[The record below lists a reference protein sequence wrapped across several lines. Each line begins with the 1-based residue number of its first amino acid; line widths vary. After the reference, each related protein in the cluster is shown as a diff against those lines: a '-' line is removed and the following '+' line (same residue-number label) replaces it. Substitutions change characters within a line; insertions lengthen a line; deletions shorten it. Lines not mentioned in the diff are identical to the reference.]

1 MRAKLTWADIVM
13 LVVWL
18 LPLAYFVYVYP
29 QLPNNVA
36 LHFNLKGEPDR
47 WGHKQESIFPVML
60 IFGVSIVVALLVR
73 FLPNIDPK
81 KKVKYSQPV
90 LVKLSYAL
98 VFFMSAMNVVIIYST
113 KMGHFVMNARILY
126 PAIFLL
132 MAYLGNLFNNLKPNY
147 FVGVRTPWTLEN
159 EVVWKKTHQLAGRLW
174 LGGGVL
180 LAILTFATNGI
191 TAEIIFGIGVATLVL
206 IPIIYSYIYYQKT
219 AK

>member
-1 MRAKLTWADIVM
+1 M
-13 LVVWL
+13 
-18 LPLAYFVYVYP
+18 
-29 QLPNNVA
+29 
-36 LHFNLKGEPDR
+36 
-47 WGHKQESIFPVML
+47 
-60 IFGVSIVVALLVR
+60 
-73 FLPNIDPK
+73 
-81 KKVKYSQPV
+81 

-113 KMGHFVMNARILY
+113 KMGHFVMNARILF

-180 LAILTFATNGI
+180 LAILTFATDGI